1 MTNAETAPFQFFSLQ
16 VDRTRRLG
24 PSLVRVTFTG
34 DDRVGEDPNTLKNLS
49 SGGRDQSLSLFL
61 PHPGQDAPVLPPLD
75 DPDMYAILGAYRAM
89 PHDERAV
96 MRSYTVREQRTAP
109 DGRTEVD
116 IDFAIH
122 EDGGPACRWAQRA
135 EAGDRVV
142 VLGPAV
148 ADNTGVRFRLP
159 DDADSV
165 LIWGDETA
173 LPAASAILE
182 WLPAETRAH
191 VYLEVPCSGDRTEFA
206 TVADATVTWLVR
218 EEGAPSAVEAIA
230 GAELPGENPYVWI
243 AGESG
248 AVKALRRHFVRERG
262 LDRRKV
268 TFVGYW
274 RKGLSEDALREVPDE
289 TEADAQTDAT
299 PDGTPEAGTDATPEA
314 GAEA

>member
-34 DDRVGEDPNTLKNLS
+34 EDLKGFAA
-49 SGGRDQSLSLFL
+49 GGRDQSLSLFL
-61 PHPGQDAPVLPPLD
+61 PHPGQEAPVLPPLD
-75 DPDMYAILGAYRAM
+75 NPDMYAILGAWRAM
-89 PHDERAV
+89 PDDVRAV
-96 MRSYTVREQRTAP
+96 MRSYTVREQRAEP
-109 DGRTEVD
+109 REVD
-116 IDFAIH
+116 IDFAVH
-122 EDGGPACRWAQRA
+122 EDGGPACRWAQHA
-135 EAGDRVV
+135 KPGDRVV

-159 DDADSV
+159 EGADSV
-165 LIWGDETA
+165 LIWADETA

-182 WLPAETRAH
+182 WLPAETRAR
-191 VYLEVPCSGDRTEFA
+191 VFLEVPYSGDRTELS
-206 TVADATVTWLVR
+206 TEADATVTWLVR
-218 EEGAPSAVEAIA
+218 EEGAPSGLEAVA
-230 GAELPGENPYVWI
+230 GAELPGESPYVWI

-262 LDRRKV
+262 LDRRRV

-289 TEADAQTDAT
+289 AAQDAERDA
-299 PDGTPEAGTDATPEA
+299 AQDAPA
-314 GAEA
+314 K

>member
-1 MTNAETAPFQFFSLQ
+1 MTNAETAPFRFFSLQ

-34 DDRVGEDPNTLKNLS
+34 EDLKNFA

-89 PHDERAV
+89 PHEERAV
-96 MRSYTVREQRTAP
+96 MRSYTVRAQRTEPVA
-109 DGRTEVD
+109 EVD
-116 IDFAIH
+116 IDFAVH
-122 EDGGPACRWAQRA
+122 PPSPAAGAAGVGPACRWAQHA
-135 EAGDRVV
+135 KQGDRVV

-159 DDADSV
+159 EDADSV
-165 LIWGDETA
+165 LVWGDETA
-173 LPAASAILE
+173 LPAVSAILE
-182 WLPAETRAH
+182 WLPADTRAH
-191 VYLEVPCSGDRTEFA
+191 VYLEVPHSGDRTELA
-206 TVADATVTWLVR
+206 TEADATVTWLVR

-230 GAELPGENPYVWI
+230 AAELPGTDPYVWI

-248 AVKALRRHFVRERG
+248 VVKALRRHFVRERG
-262 LDRRKV
+262 LDRRRV

-289 TEADAQTDAT
+289 TQEEA
-299 PDGTPEAGTDATPEA
+299 
-314 GAEA
+314 

>member
-1 MTNAETAPFQFFSLQ
+1 MTNAETAPFRFFSLQ

-34 DDRVGEDPNTLKNLS
+34 EDLKNFA

-89 PHDERAV
+89 PHEERAV
-96 MRSYTVREQRTAP
+96 MRSYTVRAQRTEP
-109 DGRTEVD
+109 VTEVD
-116 IDFAIH
+116 IDFAVH
-122 EDGGPACRWAQRA
+122 PPSPAAGAAGVGPACRWAQHAKR
-135 EAGDRVV
+135 GDRVV

-159 DDADSV
+159 EDADSV
-165 LIWGDETA
+165 LVWGDETA
-173 LPAASAILE
+173 LPAVSAILE

-191 VYLEVPCSGDRTEFA
+191 VYLEVPYSGDRTELA
-206 TVADATVTWLVR
+206 TEADATVTWLVR

-230 GAELPGENPYVWI
+230 AAELPGTDPYVWI

-248 AVKALRRHFVRERG
+248 VVKALRRHFVRERG
-262 LDRRKV
+262 LDRRRV

-289 TEADAQTDAT
+289 TQEEA
-299 PDGTPEAGTDATPEA
+299 
-314 GAEA
+314 

>member
-34 DDRVGEDPNTLKNLS
+34 EDLKGFAA
-49 SGGRDQSLSLFL
+49 GGRDQSLSLFL
-61 PHPGQDAPVLPPLD
+61 PHPGQEAPVLPPLD
-75 DPDMYAILGAYRAM
+75 DPDMYAILGAWRAM
-89 PHDERAV
+89 PDDVRAV
-96 MRSYTVREQRTAP
+96 MRSYTVRAQRTEPAN
-109 DGRTEVD
+109 EVD
-116 IDFAIH
+116 IDFAVH
-122 EDGGPACRWAQRA
+122 EDGGPACRWAQHA
-135 EAGDRVV
+135 KPGDRVV

-159 DDADSV
+159 EGADSV
-165 LIWGDETA
+165 LIWADETA

-182 WLPAETRAH
+182 WLPAETRAR
-191 VYLEVPCSGDRTEFA
+191 VFLEVPYSGDRTELS
-206 TVADATVTWLVR
+206 TEADATVTWLVR
-218 EEGAPSAVEAIA
+218 EEGAPSGLEAIA
-230 GAELPGENPYVWI
+230 GAELPGESPYVWI

-262 LDRRKV
+262 LDRRRV

-289 TEADAQTDAT
+289 TTQDAERDA
-299 PDGTPEAGTDATPEA
+299 PQK
-314 GAEA
+314 

>member
-34 DDRVGEDPNTLKNLS
+34 EDLKRFA

-96 MRSYTVREQRTAP
+96 MRSYTVRAQRTSP
-109 DGRTEVD
+109 VDEID

-122 EDGGPACRWAQRA
+122 EATSGADTGVGPACRWAQQA
-135 EAGDRVV
+135 KAGDRVV

-148 ADNTGVRFRLP
+148 AENTGVRFQLP
-159 DDADSV
+159 ADADSV
-165 LIWGDETA
+165 LVWGDETA
-173 LPAASAILE
+173 LPAVSAILE

-191 VYLEVPCSGDRTEFA
+191 VYLDVPYSGDRVELATE
-206 TVADATVTWLVR
+206 ADATVTWLVR
-218 EEGAPSAVEAIA
+218 EEGAPSAVEVIA
-230 GAELPGENPYVWI
+230 GAELPGESPYVWI

-248 AVKALRRHFVRERG
+248 SVKALRRHFVRERG
-262 LDRRKV
+262 IDKRRV

-289 TEADAQTDAT
+289 TAQDEAQDVA
-299 PDGTPEAGTDATPEA
+299 
-314 GAEA
+314 